1 MKKKIIIPVIV
12 CLILFIG
19 IGGFIFW
26 NNRIVSTITLDINP
40 SIEIN
45 LDRNEKV
52 KSIVALNDDAKE
64 VINSN
69 IKGKSLEE
77 TIDTIV
83 DNLIDKGYVKE
94 NDTIEIIL
102 YSEGKISNN
111 DIKEKLNNN
120 LQDKKISSDI
130 IVVDKV
136 TKEDKELAKKYDVS
150 PAKISY
156 IRTIIE
162 ENNNIDIKDL
172 ANKPVSE
179 LNETKITGKY
189 CESGYTLEGDWCLK
203 EINRTQALQGNVC
216 PDGYTEYAGKC
227 YEEIKSIETNNY
239 ICSDGFK
246 LINNNCISEETSDAL
261 GKCDSG
267 DYEPISGFCIKK
279 ELIGDAEEFC
289 RLTPATDILMNHK
302 CYGPKPILNGGCA
315 NNDKIING
323 KCVDLDVYYESDYR
337 CKTGDLESDK
347 KCYRKVKEK
356 PTTYYCDGN
365 GEVNGTK
372 CVIKHIEKPQ
382 KERTCPSGYTP
393 VDDGSRCLNFNKT
406 ANKENGYYCEH
417 ENSKLS
423 GKTCIIYEM
432 VEAKSN

>member
-1 MKKKIIIPVIV
+1 MKKKIIILIIV
-12 CLILFIG
+12 CLILVIG
-19 IGGFIFW
+19 VVGFIFW
-26 NNRIVSTITLDINP
+26 NNRTVSTITLDINP

-64 VINSN
+64 VINNN
-69 IKGKSLEE
+69 IKGKSLEK
-77 TIDTIV
+77 TIGSLI

-216 PDGYTEYAGKC
+216 PDGYTE
-227 YEEIKSIETNNY
+227 
-239 ICSDGFK
+239 
-246 LINNNCISEETSDAL
+246 
-261 GKCDSG
+261 
-267 DYEPISGFCIKK
+267 
-279 ELIGDAEEFC
+279 
-289 RLTPATDILMNHK
+289 
-302 CYGPKPILNGGCA
+302 
-315 NNDKIING
+315 
-323 KCVDLDVYYESDYR
+323 
-337 CKTGDLESDK
+337 
-347 KCYRKVKEK
+347 
-356 PTTYYCDGN
+356 
-365 GEVNGTK
+365 
-372 CVIKHIEKPQ
+372 
-382 KERTCPSGYTP
+382 
-393 VDDGSRCLNFNKT
+393 
-406 ANKENGYYCEH
+406 H
-417 ENSKLS
+417 EGML
-423 GKTCIIYEM
+423 
-432 VEAKSN
+432 